1 MRSKYD
7 NKLLEEAY
15 KIVLKESDTDAGK
28 IPVSAVEDLSFITVA
43 DRTTDKWVTWEVS
56 FTYQGQEYTGF
67 IGAVPDHPSE
77 MHDDYIEDAEPVQ
90 APSLDEAEESTNKT
104 SVMKPYFEDGTEI
117 VVGDYIDH
125 DDGGIVTD
133 IDYKNRLVYVFGDGE
148 GWVVPTDEI
157 DWRYPEAEEGSDP
170 SPVDAFYK
178 VFETFLDSLSDHE
191 LKGAVELLNSDPDEI
206 KRMFRSQFGYRNEF
220 R

>member
-90 APSLDEAEESTNKT
+90 APSLDEAEE
-104 SVMKPYFEDGTEI
+104 
-117 VVGDYIDH
+117 
-125 DDGGIVTD
+125 
-133 IDYKNRLVYVFGDGE
+133 
-148 GWVVPTDEI
+148 
-157 DWRYPEAEEGSDP
+157 GSDP

-178 VFETFLDSLSDHE
+178 VFEAFLDHLSDHE
-191 LKGAVELLNSDPDEI
+191 LDGAIELLNNKPREI
-206 KRMFRSQFGYRNEF
+206 SRMFRHEAAYRDPFTNSNL